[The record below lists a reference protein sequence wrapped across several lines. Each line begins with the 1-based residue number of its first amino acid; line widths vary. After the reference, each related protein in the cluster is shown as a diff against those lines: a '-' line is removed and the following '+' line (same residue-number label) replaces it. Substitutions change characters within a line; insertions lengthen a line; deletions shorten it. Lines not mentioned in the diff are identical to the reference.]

1 MDYNKKSLE
10 LHKKKHGKL
19 EIKSKFP
26 IRNRHDL
33 SIAYTPGV
41 AAVSNEL
48 KKHFKKAFEYTIKGN
63 TVAIISDGSAVLGLG
78 NIGPY
83 AALPVMEGKAILFKK
98 FANIDAWPIVLATQN
113 TEEIIDIVKALAPGF
128 GGINL
133 EDIAAPRCFEI
144 EKLLQDIGIPVFHD
158 DQHGAA
164 IVILAALINAVKVV
178 KKRFENLKIVILGAG
193 AAGTATANLLLCL
206 DGVLGER
213 SIPKNVCTRVREI
226 IVVDRQGIISPYDRK
241 MNLYRKALLLH
252 TNSEKIKGG
261 IHTALKGA
269 DVLIGVSGPNIV
281 TQKMIRSMAENPIVF
296 ALANPVPE
304 IMPDKALQAGAKVVG
319 TGRSDFPNQI
329 NNVLAFPGV
338 FRGALDARVA
348 RITTDM
354 KVAAVYALANM
365 VRHPSKER
373 ILPSIFQN
381 RVADVVAKAVEKAVK
396 IKPRSL

>member
-319 TGRSDFPNQI
+319 TGRSDFSNQI

-338 FRGALDARVA
+338 FRGALDARA
-348 RITTDM
+348 TRITTDM

-381 RVADVVAKAVEKAVK
+381 RVADVVAKAVERAAK
-396 IKPRSL
+396 IK